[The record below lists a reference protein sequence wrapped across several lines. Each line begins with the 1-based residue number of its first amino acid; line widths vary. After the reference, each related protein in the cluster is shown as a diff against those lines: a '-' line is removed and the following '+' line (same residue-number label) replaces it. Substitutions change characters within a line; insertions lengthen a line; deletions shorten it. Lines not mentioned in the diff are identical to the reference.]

1 MASKGQPLG
10 EPGSIFCL
18 RAGLILT
25 VRFCLRRRL
34 EIYASSVLI
43 GITLLNPHVS
53 YSAVAPQGFEY
64 ALPTSKRWF
73 RAVRTLRNQPKHSI
87 LYLQPC
93 RCNARLETK
102 QAASFQRGL
111 VHRNRRSNTFEHRS
125 CELRHRRLAV
135 QGARS

>member
-1 MASKGQPLG
+1 MRVRARTARIFRIDGAYLAAIPFSSMNARIDASMASKGQPLG

-18 RAGLILT
+18 RAVLILT

-34 EIYASSVLI
+34 EIFASSVLI
-43 GITLLNPHVS
+43 GITLLDPHVS

-93 RCNARLETK
+93 RCNAR
-102 QAASFQRGL
+102 
-111 VHRNRRSNTFEHRS
+111 V
-125 CELRHRRLAV
+125 
-135 QGARS
+135 